1 MYLNSPDKSIV
12 NLFALIR
19 SIAFERFFHYSVWDM
34 NIPETGYIDHHTH
47 PSSRCRILVECD
59 ARTAKTWDEARDLIG
74 LHIAANPNRELY
86 VVHGWNQSAWGTPT
100 VADLDALTEKG
111 IIVINVSYHGALL
124 NTAATHKVP
133 KNFGNMVS
141 EKDFEELAIK
151 TLPKYDDL
159 LVAIPRYHAFLSS
172 LGVVAAHDMHL
183 ATLNQI
189 DAYRELDRRGE
200 LAIDTTAFVNARLLD
215 DPRLAEAVANPSPHF
230 RVAGLKLFLDGAIGV
245 HTAFITDPYLDTHGH
260 GMLRHSKDE
269 CIALIRKS
277 LAVGLSTP
285 AIHAIGDAAVTT
297 VLDVYEALRADGHD
311 TRGWRIEHCEMVRP
325 GDIPRILALG
335 VIPVM
340 QPNFHWDLDHYGD
353 RLGDNLRLINPFR
366 LLLDAGIKILFG
378 SDGMPEGP
386 KVGIEY
392 AMNSARF
399 PEQMISLEEALTA
412 YGIASVVG

>member
-1 MYLNSPDKSIV
+1 
-12 NLFALIR
+12 
-19 SIAFERFFHYSVWDM
+19 M
-34 NIPETGYIDHHTH
+34 NIPETGYVDHHTH
-47 PSSRCRILVECD
+47 PSSRCRILTECD
-59 ARTAKTWDEARDLIG
+59 ARAASTWDEARALIG
-74 LHIAANPNRELY
+74 SYIVANPQRAFY
-86 VVHGWNQSAWGTPT
+86 VVHGWTQSTWGTPT
-100 VADLDALTEKG
+100 VADLDALTEKEL
-111 IIVINVSYHGALL
+111 IVINVSYHGALL
-124 NTAATHKVP
+124 NTAATLKVP
-133 KNFGNMVS
+133 GNLGSMVS

-151 TLPKYDDL
+151 TLPQYDDL
-159 LVAIPRYHAFLSS
+159 LVAIPKYHVFLSS

-183 ATLNQI
+183 ATMDQI

-215 DPRLAEAVANPSPHF
+215 VPRLAEAIAHPSPRF

-245 HTAFITDPYLDTHGH
+245 HTAFVTEPYLDTHGH
-260 GMLRHSKDE
+260 GMLRHSQDE
-269 CIALIRKS
+269 CVALIRKS
-277 LAVGLSTP
+277 LALGLGTP
-285 AIHAIGDAAVTT
+285 AIHAIGDAAVAT
-297 VLDVYEALRADGHD
+297 VLDVYEALQADGYD

-325 GDIPRILALG
+325 NDIPRILALG

-392 AMNSARF
+392 AMNRARF
-399 PEQMISLEEALTA
+399 PEQIITLEEALTA
-412 YGIASVVG
+412 YGIVSPLNHQ